1 MDRHEGRLMG
11 FHYHG
16 QPVSGQDAIDMLKN
30 RKAHR
35 HYGLSAKRRRDERDG
50 TIWRQLWAMI
60 RGRLK

>member
-1 MDRHEGRLMG
+1 MG